1 MRSKKKK
8 NPLRMTGFVEEKIDP
23 QANTQLCNDI
33 CIHIVIIVQMNLN
46 GFSTVESNFSQKME
60 GQL

>member
-1 MRSKKKK
+1 
-8 NPLRMTGFVEEKIDP
+8 MTGFVEEKIDP

-60 GQL
+60 GQF